1 MFPKILVAIACGVD
15 EAIDDSEFSR
25 TIFEQALALAKTHH
39 SALMIMHVLS
49 LSDDIYPGYPY
60 VGIPHTAFQVYAK
73 RWEDRKQTSLMQL
86 KALESEATAIGV
98 LVEFTQ
104 NAGDPGKSICDVAK
118 SWDAN
123 LIVIGRRGLSGLSEL
138 FMGSVSN
145 YVLHHAPCHVLTIQ
159 GVAQAVPPL
168 ETAKTVVGSV

>member
-1 MFPKILVAIACGVD
+1 MFPKILVAI
-15 EAIDDSEFSR
+15 DDSEFSC

-39 SALMIMHVLS
+39 SELMIMHVLS
-49 LSDDIYPGYPY
+49 LSDDIYPGDPY
-60 VGIPHTAFQVYAK
+60 VGIPHAAFQVYAK
-73 RWEDRKQTSLMQL
+73 RWEDRKQTSLIKL
-86 KALESEATAIGV
+86 RALEEEAAAIGV
-98 LVEFTQ
+98 LAEFTQ
-104 NAGDPGKSICDVAK
+104 NAGDPGKLICDLAK

-159 GVAQAVPPL
+159 GVAQTVPPL
-168 ETAKTVVGSV
+168 ETARTVSGAV